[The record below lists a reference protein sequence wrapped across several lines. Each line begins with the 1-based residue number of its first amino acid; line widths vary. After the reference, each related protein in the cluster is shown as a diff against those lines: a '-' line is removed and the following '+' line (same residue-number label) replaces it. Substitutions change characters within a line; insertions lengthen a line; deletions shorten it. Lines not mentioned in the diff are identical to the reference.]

1 MARKSKE
8 EAWAERISREGRSLG
23 VLLRETL
30 PEIKADIELLR
41 DKQTDA
47 FYKLPESDQEGVL
60 GFSKNRSICWL
71 EIAIGDIEACIRN
84 LTNSIE

>member
-1 MARKSKE
+1 MAKRSKE

-41 DKQTDA
+41 DKQIDA

-60 GFSKNRSICWL
+60 GVSKKRSICWI
-71 EIAIGDIEACIRN
+71 ENAIRDIEACVMD